1 MHSLLLD
8 QLLYTSFPG
17 IGFKL
22 IDSHLPQQ
30 LQQAFLE
37 KIVYQ
42 HWDAYNPPS
51 LDYKGAY
58 IYQLSLEE
66 TFFGWLYN
74 DGQDELGRE
83 HIPYFICYFLNK
95 NLHPVELDCI
105 FNCLHTGPLKTLTK
119 HTLPSNLEKVPLPDF
134 PNYQPS
140 RRGIEIP
147 VQVREDGQIALRQ
160 KKTLDFFVP
169 ATESHSSVISKVDR
183 QQESSSLSSAIQIHS
198 VTQEPIDKSQEI
210 REVLIRLL
218 AKPIS
223 IQDAILVSAEGKPLT
238 PPFSLDENNILII
251 AGTMLYL
258 SKTTGEEFG
267 WQQIQQIRV
276 QAQEGYLILSKIGS
290 DIFLLVQAA
299 QVLSG
304 LLEGEINR
312 TVRQI
317 KLVLSSSVPV
327 SQSSQFNQNLFTEL
341 DAEIV
346 SHSD

>member
-1 MHSLLLD
+1 MYSLLLD

-22 IDSHLPQQ
+22 INSHLPQQ
-30 LQQAFLE
+30 IQQAFLE

-42 HWDAYNPPS
+42 HWDAYNPPPPG
-51 LDYKGAY
+51 YKGIY

-74 DGQDELGRE
+74 DGKDELGRE

-105 FNCLHTGPLKTLTK
+105 FNCLHTGPLQTLKK

-140 RRGIEIP
+140 RRGVEIP
-147 VQVREDGQIALRQ
+147 VQIREKGQIALRQ
-160 KKTLDFFVP
+160 KELLDFFVP
-169 ATESHSSVISKVDR
+169 VTESQVSPPSIIQINSVTPVTPVTPVTQKPISK
-183 QQESSSLSSAIQIHS
+183 
-198 VTQEPIDKSQEI
+198 SQKI
-210 REVLIRLL
+210 REVLTRLL
-218 AKPIS
+218 AKPIN

-238 PPFSLDENNILII
+238 PPLSLTQNSTLII

-258 SKTTGEEFG
+258 AKITREEFD
-267 WQQIQQIRV
+267 WEQIKQITV
-276 QAQEGYLILSKIGS
+276 QAQEGYVILSSINT

-312 TVRQI
+312 TIRQI
-317 KLVLSSSVPV
+317 QLVLSSSLQA
-327 SQSSQFNQNLFTEL
+327 SQSSQLNQNLFTEL

-346 SHSD
+346 SHNNDEN